1 MNVDTLLVT
10 IFSVIILFSAFRY
23 EREDLGC
30 ESCFDTSVKA
40 CSDYNSVYVRGTK
53 CVRNDTP
60 QTINQK
66 LKKLLSFDQAAGSWK
81 RCVLWS
87 FLIASLG
94 YVMYARGGCI
104 DGSNINK
111 SWLFLI
117 SWIVF
122 MAVLYAM
129 KSFESTH
136 IFRVIKENGHELCD
150 KMYGYISTN
159 KPT

>member
-1 MNVDTLLVT
+1 MDIDTVLAT
-10 IFSVIILFSAFRY
+10 FFSVIILFSAFRY

-30 ESCFDTSVKA
+30 KSCFDTSVKA

-53 CVRNDTP
+53 CAPGDTP
-60 QTINQK
+60 RTIKDK
-66 LKKLLSFDQAAGSWK
+66 LKKLLTFDQVSGSWK

-87 FLIASLG
+87 FLLASLG

-104 DGSNINK
+104 DGRNINK
-111 SWLFLI
+111 PWLFVI

-136 IFRVIKENGHELCD
+136 IYRVITENGHELCN
-150 KMYGYISTN
+150 KMYGYISSTQ
-159 KPT
+159 